1 MKITY
6 SLIPITH
13 SNKDFFNAFHEPI
26 GELAAYLSR
35 TKFIM
40 KIKRSVWLAALA
52 GILLLNSCDRSE
64 AANQMAD
71 EMCLAMEKYEENDPM
86 TMLSAANEM
95 MLISKKTKEY
105 GQVTD
110 AQLKKAMLKKCPEGW
125 RKFENLKGK

>member
-1 MKITY
+1 
-6 SLIPITH
+6 
-13 SNKDFFNAFHEPI
+13 
-26 GELAAYLSR
+26 
-35 TKFIM
+35 M

>member
-1 MKITY
+1 
-6 SLIPITH
+6 
-13 SNKDFFNAFHEPI
+13 
-26 GELAAYLSR
+26 
-35 TKFIM
+35 
-40 KIKRSVWLAALA
+40 
-52 GILLLNSCDRSE
+52 
-64 AANQMAD
+64 
-71 EMCLAMEKYEENDPM
+71 MEKYEENDPM